1 MKITLGRASV
11 QETKFPQVSLDS
23 PHPSDLSHKSTF
35 TRKWPRRRIK
45 NSGIGVLLKRGVGNP
60 SAKRGSHPETP
71 IQRWKLDAI
80 GDENDS
86 VAEEKSSLDA
96 GLSSCRKDR
105 AAVSARKLAA
115 GLRRLHLPEYPSHG
129 GHSLGAKP
137 RGGRVHHVDAVHRP
151 DGNDLVHIQ
160 HCGSGSALR
169 KFGMSSQFPNS
180 PTEGVTKWDPVGL
193 KKSNELKRVFGQPKR
208 NDHREN
214 SGLVIFALERELE
227 HARARISELETERRS
242 SKKKLEQF
250 LLKLSEER
258 AAWRSREH
266 EKIRAYLHD
275 MKAEL
280 GKEKK
285 TRQRLEMA
293 NSKLVNQLSE
303 AMLSA
308 KRYMQQSEKERKA
321 RELIEEVC
329 DELAKEIGDDRD
341 EVEAAKR
348 ESMKVQEDVEEERKM
363 LQMAEVWRE
372 ERVQMKL
379 VDAKVML
386 EEKYVQMNKLV
397 ADLQT
402 LLNSRRTISNMGE
415 IKRAELLCEAAGS
428 VNIQDVRELR
438 YEPPSSDDIFSVFED
453 NFGESNKMEA
463 EPCLGYGP
471 CHDSEIRTVSPG
483 VGVLVKDGARALSN
497 VFMSQSGEL
506 EEDTSEWE
514 TASHVEDQGSSY
526 SPDGSDPSVSKHFQ
540 ARNISRSREEIMDV
554 DEVVLVPTRNSKKA
568 SSISRLWRSHLS
580 NNSDSHKILSADG
593 MKGRLSDGATT
604 SPDRRSPLDLAEQLS
619 STLAGNPQVTQ
630 GRKGCIE
637 WPLGVQKSSLKAK
650 LLEARMDNQ
659 NTQLRQVLKQKI

>member
-1 MKITLGRASV
+1 M
-11 QETKFPQVSLDS
+11 
-23 PHPSDLSHKSTF
+23 
-35 TRKWPRRRIK
+35 
-45 NSGIGVLLKRGVGNP
+45 
-60 SAKRGSHPETP
+60 
-71 IQRWKLDAI
+71 QRWKLDAI
-80 GDENDS
+80 NDENDS
-86 VAEEKSSLDA
+86 VVEEKSSLDA
-96 GLSSCRKDR
+96 GLRSFRKGM

-115 GLRRLHLPEYPSHG
+115 GLWRLHLPEYPSNG
-129 GHSLGAKP
+129 GHGLGVQP
-137 RGGRVHHVDAVHRP
+137 RDGRVHHVDAVHRP
-151 DGNDLVHIQ
+151 RDKDLVHSQ
-160 HCGSGSALR
+160 HSCSALR

-180 PTEGVTKWDPVGL
+180 PTEGVTKWDPVGS
-193 KKSNELKRVFGQPKR
+193 KKSNELKRGFGQPKR
-208 NDHREN
+208 IDQQET
-214 SGLVIFALERELE
+214 SGLVISALERELE
-227 HARARISELETERRS
+227 HARARISDLETERRS

-258 AAWRSREH
+258 SAWRSREH
-266 EKIRAYLHD
+266 EKIRAILHD

-280 GKEKK
+280 SKEKK
-285 TRQRLEMA
+285 TRQRLEMV
-293 NSKLVNQLSE
+293 NSKLVNRLSE
-303 AMLSA
+303 TKLSA
-308 KRYMQQSEKERKA
+308 KRYMQESEKERKA

-402 LLNSRRTISNMGE
+402 LLNLRSTISDRGE
-415 IKRAELLCEAAGS
+415 IKKAELLCEAAGS

-453 NFGESNKMEA
+453 NLGESNKMEA
-463 EPCLGYGP
+463 EQCLGYGP
-471 CHDSEIRTVSPG
+471 CHDSQIHTVSPG
-483 VGVLVKDGARALSN
+483 VGILVEDGARSLSN
-497 VFMSQSGEL
+497 MFKSQSGEL

-526 SPDGSDPSVSKHFQ
+526 SPDGSDPSFSRHFQ
-540 ARNISRSREEIMDV
+540 ARNISRSREETPIKDV
-554 DEVVLVPTRNSKKA
+554 KEVVLVPTRSSKKA
-568 SSISRLWRSHLS
+568 SSISRLWRSQPN
-580 NNSDSHKILSADG
+580 NNSDSYKILSADG
-593 MKGRLSDGATT
+593 IKLRLSNGATT
-604 SPDRRSPLDLAEQLS
+604 FPDHVSPTDLAEQLS
-619 STLAGNPQVTQ
+619 STVSGNPQVNR

-637 WPLGVQKSSLKAK
+637 WPLGVQKSSLKAR